1 MEGSAGEEGK
11 GKGKGDVRA
20 MDAQNAGRI
29 AAEAGLWSGLKGLAV
44 SSVCVFLA
52 NQYWPAFRNGLN
64 VSGKTALVVT
74 PFFFYFSL
82 DAEVREGDEKKK
94 KKKKKKKWND
104 FREQRTFVLSVHF
117 LTLPLRLDLQQHKLS
132 EMLRKK

>member
-1 MEGSAGEEGK
+1 MEGSSGEEGK

-82 DAEVREGDEKKK
+82 DAEVREGVEKKK
-94 KKKKKKKWND
+94 KKRWND

>member
-1 MEGSAGEEGK
+1 MEGSAHAGEEGK

-94 KKKKKKKWND
+94 KKKKRKSGT
-104 FREQRTFVLSVHF
+104 TFVN
-117 LTLPLRLDLQQHKLS
+117 S
-132 EMLRKK
+132 ERSFFQFTF